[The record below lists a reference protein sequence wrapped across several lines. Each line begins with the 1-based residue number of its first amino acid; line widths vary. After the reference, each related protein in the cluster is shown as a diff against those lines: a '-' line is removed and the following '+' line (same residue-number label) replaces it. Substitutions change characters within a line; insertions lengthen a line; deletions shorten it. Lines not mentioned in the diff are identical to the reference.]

1 MDARFGTIGI
11 SALAALL
18 IGVAPAAG
26 QREIRGTVHAPP
38 GKDVHGT
45 IVVACHVRAG
55 HCDDRSPQSK
65 ASQVTSRGASAR
77 YVIRNLA
84 PGEYQVVAL
93 RDVNGNG
100 EEDASDWA
108 GHYAASDGRP
118 ASIRPPAQGIDVR
131 LAIGGAVAATPPAPG
146 RSAPRP
152 APPTHSPPTRGRPP
166 AGQGLDGIYVAI
178 RQDLDMS
185 GGAPLFRARED
196 VKAFFPDGRALF
208 VAPYE
213 GLASPYDWGQCA
225 DGAICGAQEGRGRR
239 IHVKWNNGFNQVFLR
254 NPDGSIQEEQVWW
267 EGHAPRT
274 KERHNQVR
282 YLRMEAADGLRLEG
296 HYAVRDGGRE
306 LVSITFGRDGSF
318 VERNLIEPTNLILP
332 YGEQERRNARAAGN
346 GSGSYS
352 IRRNTLELRY
362 GDGRV
367 WRFLFFVPL
376 GVRQGPQ
383 PERIA
388 INRIELS
395 RVR

>member
-1 MDARFGTIGI
+1 MSRAPAAIWI

-26 QREIRGTVHAPP
+26 QGEIRGTVYAPP

-55 HCDDRSPQSK
+55 RCDDRSPQSK

-84 PGEYQVVAL
+84 PGEYQVLAL

-118 ASIRPPAQGIDVR
+118 ASIRPPTESIDVR
-131 LAIGGAVAATPPAPG
+131 LAIGGAVAAAPQAPAQ
-146 RSAPRP
+146 SAPA
-152 APPTHSPPTRGRPP
+152 APPTHSPPAGGRPP
-166 AGQGLDGIYVAI
+166 AGEGLDGIYIAV

-185 GGAPLFRARED
+185 GVAPLFRARED
-196 VKAFFPDGRALF
+196 VKTFFPDGRALF
-208 VAPYE
+208 VAPEE
-213 GLASPYDWGQCA
+213 GLAFPYDWSQCS
-225 DGAICGAQEGRGRR
+225 DGAVCGAQEVRGRR
-239 IHVKWNNGFNQVFLR
+239 IHVKWNSGFNQVFLR

-274 KERHNQVR
+274 KERRNQVR
-282 YLRMEAADGLRLEG
+282 YLRVGSADGLRLEG

-306 LVSITFGRDGSF
+306 LVSVTFGRDGSF
-318 VERNLIEPTNLILP
+318 AESNLIEPTNLILP
-332 YGEQERRNARAAGN
+332 AAEQERRTALAARS

-362 GDGRV
+362 SDGRV
-367 WRFLFFVPL
+367 LRFLFFLPL
-376 GVRQGPQ
+376 DVREGPQ

-388 INRIELS
+388 INRIELN